1 LSLLSAGALVEEAG
15 VGDNKLKPSV
25 GNGSKT
31 DLYSW
36 TQTLAEVDTR
46 IPVPPGTSSKQ
57 LVVEMKTNTLKVV
70 VKGQVLINDS
80 WNHPIKAEDCMWTL
94 DDKKLIILTIYK
106 KNAMEWWGKL
116 LANEPEI
123 DTQKIVPENS
133 KVEDLDAETQTMVRK
148 MQEDQR
154 RKMMGLPSLEEEQKK
169 DSLKKFMAQHP
180 EMDFSNAKIG

>member
-1 LSLLSAGALVEEAG
+1 
-15 VGDNKLKPSV
+15 
-25 GNGSKT
+25 
-31 DLYSW
+31 
-36 TQTLAEVDTR
+36 VDAR
-46 IPVPPGTSSKQ
+46 IPVPPGTNSKQ

-70 VKGQVLINDS
+70 VKGQVLISDS

>member
-1 LSLLSAGALVEEAG
+1 LDA
-15 VGDNKLKPSV
+15 
-25 GNGSKT
+25 
-31 DLYSW
+31 
-36 TQTLAEVDTR
+36 R
-46 IPVPPGTSSKQ
+46 IPVPPGTNSKQ

-70 VKGQVLINDS
+70 VNKQVLINDS
-80 WNHPIKAEDCMWTL
+80 WNHPVKPEDCMWTL

-116 LANEPEI
+116 LSNEPEI